1 MRGLLFACIGSIGL
15 YLGLFGWILDR
26 PLGLGMFRGRIDS
39 AIARGVADSPKLVV
53 IAGSNAPFSHR
64 CETMEPLIDRPCI
77 NAGVA
82 VGIGLDYLF
91 ARWRAV
97 LRSGDWVYLPLEDAQ
112 NTRTRAANTL
122 GPDAAILFRH
132 DRATLAAFPLD
143 RQLSAAFAFDLR
155 SAVMS
160 ILEMTLV
167 AARFVDPRAEATPSN
182 AWGDRIG
189 HTADRAS
196 GYRARLDQM
205 ESRAVRPEA
214 IAAGYGA
221 DVVADFLAWARAQG
235 VVVIGGLPTGFD
247 DSPGHAEATAAIQT
261 FFETHATRF
270 LALPNR
276 SRYPRSAF
284 FDSPDHLHEDAQI
297 AHSRVVARGLVALMA
312 ATPAAT
318 R

>member
-112 NTRTRAANTL
+112 YTRTRET
-122 GPDAAILFRH
+122 
-132 DRATLAAFPLD
+132 
-143 RQLSAAFAFDLR
+143 
-155 SAVMS
+155 S
-160 ILEMTLV
+160 I
-167 AARFVDPRAEATPSN
+167 
-182 AWGDRIG
+182 
-189 HTADRAS
+189 
-196 GYRARLDQM
+196 
-205 ESRAVRPEA
+205 
-214 IAAGYGA
+214 
-221 DVVADFLAWARAQG
+221 
-235 VVVIGGLPTGFD
+235 
-247 DSPGHAEATAAIQT
+247 
-261 FFETHATRF
+261 
-270 LALPNR
+270 
-276 SRYPRSAF
+276 
-284 FDSPDHLHEDAQI
+284 
-297 AHSRVVARGLVALMA
+297 
-312 ATPAAT
+312 
-318 R
+318 